1 MEQSNVVKIRPAEL
15 ELAVPAFQPVVR
27 TSAANKFIQKV
38 DAQSATES
46 RMVFNWR
53 SPSAG
58 LLCSPIAEVTFHID
72 IECPFKLSKRTQIG
86 PLFGASDQ
94 SFGKHAA
101 HVERN
106 AVANNAASIVKPGV
120 ATRALF
126 SFGEG
131 NCVMSACESKTITI
145 NGATWT
151 ELNSNLY
158 QRSLD
163 ECYVPPTEQ
172 QRNWSTCGGQQ
183 NMDDSVPLSGHV
195 LGLPD
200 GLRIGIAAGNYANQG
215 FTAARGS
222 LVGYECHAD
231 GDRSAIASK
240 GFTQTEGATM
250 DSGLCTRMH
259 NFYDQIVSATDA
271 AVVVGVA
278 DRTRI
283 YTIEVKAPISGSV
296 FNDLWG
302 ANGLSRS
309 DPRNRLALGLPHIN
323 SGQIV
328 LQFKELFKR
337 LIRRYGRPSVVG
349 ADNLKATG
357 ACKITGDD
365 VQIRLNT
372 KYTPNL
378 RLTYIRL
385 PAWRTM
391 PQSVALNV
399 TRREIRRAQG
409 TRSAGDFGE
418 KQFGGGL
425 FGLDKQPQFG
435 LRCASD
441 VQEYPSLLSIQP
453 LSRNVK
459 DGTKDVNWNG
469 VMFPQPPA
477 YIFICYEKDP
487 EFMNYTNPI
496 QKGLRSVGLANAGHA
511 ETVSVALGQV
521 AERADPADANAWQ
534 AVMDQVE
541 AVNNINTISTQFL
554 MNRYISQ
561 NQDSNAA
568 ILQLEIVIQSAI
580 GSFAFK
586 DTNSTGN
593 NTYLTDRDILWR
605 THTRNCHSEYAKKGR
620 SSWQRRKS
628 CLLLSSSDYLLGL
641 STSPGTV
648 YPITMDVRVK
658 FANLASY
665 KGGLCYTLGQNKGQ
679 AEFEDFMVGEPILV
693 GLFTQNVL
701 SLAASSAV
709 YSSQAFSQ
717 ATTAAALAS

>member
-1 MEQSNVVKIRPAEL
+1 
-15 ELAVPAFQPVVR
+15 
-27 TSAANKFIQKV
+27 
-38 DAQSATES
+38 
-46 RMVFNWR
+46 
-53 SPSAG
+53 
-58 LLCSPIAEVTFHID
+58 
-72 IECPFKLSKRTQIG
+72 
-86 PLFGASDQ
+86 
-94 SFGKHAA
+94 
-101 HVERN
+101 
-106 AVANNAASIVKPGV
+106 
-120 ATRALF
+120 
-126 SFGEG
+126 
-131 NCVMSACESKTITI
+131 MSACESKTVTI

-200 GLRIGIAAGNYANQG
+200 GIQIGRANGDYSNQG
-215 FTAARGS
+215 FVDGRGC
-222 LVGYECHAD
+222 LVGYKTA
-231 GDRSAIASK
+231 GANRTAISTV

-259 NFYDQIVSATDA
+259 NFFDQIVKSDNPDNTEADA
-271 AVVVGVA
+271 
-278 DRTRI
+278 RI
-283 YTIEVKAPISGSV
+283 YTLEIKAPISGSL

-302 ANGLSRS
+302 ANNLARS

-323 SGQIV
+323 SGQVV
-328 LQFKELFKR
+328 LQFKDLFKR
-337 LIRRYGRPSVVG
+337 LIRRLGRPNTLG
-349 ADNLKATG
+349 AIDKRLGRSPYAG
-357 ACKITGDD
+357 GDVIITMNED
-365 VQIRLNT
+365 
-372 KYTPNL
+372 YTPNL

-409 TRSAGDFGE
+409 SRAAKSFGD
-418 KQFGGGL
+418 KQFAAGL
-425 FGLDKQPQFG
+425 FDGSANVYG
-435 LRCASD
+435 LRCSSD
-441 VQEYPSLLSIQP
+441 VNEFSSALSIRP
-453 LSRNVK
+453 PSRNVK
-459 DGTKDVNWNG
+459 DGTKDVLWNG
-469 VMFPQPPA
+469 VMFPQPPS

-487 EFMNYTNPI
+487 EFMSYDNPI
-496 QKGLRSVGLANAGHA
+496 QAGLRTVAIPAAGGEDSA
-511 ETVSVALGQV
+511 CDAFGVAAAARG
-521 AERADPADANAWQ
+521 PADANAWN
-534 AVMDQVE
+534 ARIEADDQKD
-541 AVNNINTISTQFL
+541 NTLDTVSDHAL
-554 MNRYISQ
+554 MSRYIAQ

-580 GSFAFK
+580 GSFAFR
-586 DTNSTGN
+586 DTNKEGN
-593 NTYLTDRDILWR
+593 KTYLTDRDILWR

-620 SSWQRRKS
+620 SAWQRRKS

-665 KGGLCYTLGQNKGQ
+665 KGGVCYTLGRNKGQ